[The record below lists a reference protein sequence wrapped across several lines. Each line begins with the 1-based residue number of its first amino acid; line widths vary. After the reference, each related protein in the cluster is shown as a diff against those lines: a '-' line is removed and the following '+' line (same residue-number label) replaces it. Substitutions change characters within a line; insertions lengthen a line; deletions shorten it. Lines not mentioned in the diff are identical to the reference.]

1 MADMTTKANQ
11 ELNPKEQGNLSDVP
25 IEDTDLVSDT
35 PVDDEDTEEPV
46 ISNLPQEV
54 TESYGTG
61 VPLDPGL
68 NLGGRTT
75 HDKA

>member
-68 NLGGRTT
+68 NIGGRTT

>member
-1 MADMTTKANQ
+1 MADMTPKANNEINQ
-11 ELNPKEQGNLSDVP
+11 KEAGNLSDVP

-35 PVDDEDTEEPV
+35 PVDDEDTEEAV
-46 ISNLPQEV
+46 ISNLPQEA

-68 NLGGRTT
+68 NIGGRTT

>member
-1 MADMTTKANQ
+1 MTTKANQ

-68 NLGGRTT
+68 NIGGRTT

>member
-1 MADMTTKANQ
+1 MADLTHEPNQ
-11 ELNPKEQGNLSDVP
+11 ELNSNEAGNLSDVP

-35 PVDDEDTEEPV
+35 PVEDEDTEEPI

-54 TESYGTG
+54 TESHGTG

-68 NLGGRTT
+68 NIGGRTT
-75 HDKA
+75 QNKP